1 MGSTTERGD
10 PTSGAHAIR
19 GEAIEIGCLDF
30 ATMTTEIR
38 ESHVICED
46 HDDVGLRRSRI
57 NRAQW
62 GKRGENRCGDDAGG
76 KLKPGEKAQNT
87 ELGRGTIDWKPVLGA
102 AAEAGTEWH
111 LFEQNCED
119 RSALESIRTS
129 YEYLKSLDAV

>member
-1 MGSTTERGD
+1 MMLGFDGLVSTARN
-10 PTSGAHAIR
+10 GASEEKIA
-19 GEAIEIGCLDF
+19 A
-30 ATMTTEIR
+30 ATMR
-38 ESHVICED
+38 EGS
-46 HDDVGLRRSRI
+46 
-57 NRAQW
+57 
-62 GKRGENRCGDDAGG
+62 
-76 KLKPGEKAQNT
+76 EKAQNT